1 MTTRRRTVL
10 RRSAAAFASLM
21 LAQGAVGAVSA
32 QESYPDRP
40 IELIV
45 TFGPGGGADTMART
59 LAKIAEP
66 MLGVPIAVSNV
77 SGASG
82 NAGLTKLLTQ
92 PADGYTMGTLIALTV
107 ASWASGLGTAKPDDF
122 TVVVWAQNS
131 NSMLFVPK
139 DSPFRDFPS
148 FLEHVK
154 ANPGTVRVA
163 TSGYGTMDD
172 LTLKF
177 MASKGYP
184 TVNVPFGK
192 PAERYASAVGGHVDA
207 LYEEPGD
214 VRQFLESG
222 DLIPI
227 VVFADK
233 RHPSFPDVPTAAEH
247 GIELWGLDNFRTLA
261 VRAGTPADRVAKL
274 SEVFNAALDTEEWQA
289 FCAKTY
295 TCVSEKKTPEQATAD
310 IRAFYEKIVE
320 FRKQFAE

>member
-1 MTTRRRTVL
+1 
-10 RRSAAAFASLM
+10 
-21 LAQGAVGAVSA
+21 
-32 QESYPDRP
+32 
-40 IELIV
+40 
-45 TFGPGGGADTMART
+45 MART

-66 MLGVPIAVSNV
+66 MLGAPIAVSNV

-139 DSPFRDFPS
+139 DSPYKDFAS
-148 FLEHVK
+148 FLEYVK

-163 TSGYGTMDD
+163 TSGFGTMDD

-177 MASKGYP
+177 LASKGYP

-207 LYEEPGD
+207 FYEEPGD

-222 DLIPI
+222 DLVPI
-227 VVFADK
+227 VVFAEK
-233 RHPSFPDVPTAAEH
+233 RHPSFPEVPTAAEH
-247 GIELWGLDNFRTLA
+247 GIELWGLDNFRTLV
-261 VRAGTPADRVAKL
+261 VRAGTPEDRVAKL
-274 SEVFNAALDTEEWQA
+274 SEVFGAALDTEEWQA
-289 FCAKTY
+289 FCRKTY
-295 TCVSEKKTPEQATAD
+295 TCVTEKKTPEQATAD
-310 IRAFYEKIVE
+310 IRAFYQKIVE